1 MILNAFAVLDAFVAL
16 LRLVLALGILGLL
29 ASGRLRTRL
38 SSFAES
44 ERTENRNYLVFVL
57 SLLLLSFHAI
67 AWPLQYA
74 VLQSYVPQWPG
85 VMCIYGV
92 LRVGTGSEGAAGW
105 LPHLLAVLQW
115 TKPLAVFLGGGWI
128 VLYLVNRQT
137 VQGSHTARLLSIL
150 SAFVA
155 LTACDALVEG
165 AYLAIPKRENVLEAG
180 CCSVAIGSQPSG
192 TDGTDPWNANE
203 VPQSWLM
210 AAFFLWNGGIAL
222 SVAYQYLTA
231 RGQSWSFQLPQLLA
245 AAAISPLISGI
256 FLTHA
261 ASPRILGLPFHHCPY
276 ELLVRAPESILGIGA
291 FGLGLFALGWAV
303 LLGDGRQT
311 SIAQARDRL
320 RFLSFFGYSTSMT
333 LFATELVLS

>member
-16 LRLVLALGILGLL
+16 LRLVLSLGILVLL
-29 ASGRLRTRL
+29 ASGRLRIGF
-38 SSFAES
+38 SSAAEPD
-44 ERTENRNYLVFVL
+44 RTENRNYLVFVL
-57 SLLLLSFHAI
+57 SLLLLSFHFI

-105 LPHLLAVLQW
+105 LPHLLTVLQW

-137 VQGSHTARLLSIL
+137 AQALHTKRLLRIL
-150 SAFVA
+150 TVFVA
-155 LTACDALVEG
+155 LTACDAILEG
-165 AYLAIPKRENVLEAG
+165 TYLAIPKKENVLEAG
-180 CCSVAIGSQPSG
+180 CCSVVIGSLQAG
-192 TDGTDPWNANE
+192 TDGADRWIGNE
-203 VPQSWLM
+203 LSQSWLM
-210 AAFFLWNGGIAL
+210 TAFFLWNGGIAL
-222 SVAYQYLTA
+222 SVGYQYLTT
-231 RGQSWSFQLPQLLA
+231 RGQSGWFQRSQLLA
-245 AAAISPLISGI
+245 AAVISPLISGM

-276 ELLVRAPESILGIGA
+276 ELLVRAPESIFGIGA
-291 FGLGLFALGWAV
+291 FAVGLFALGWAA
-303 LLGDGRQT
+303 LLGDGRQACV
-311 SIAQARDRL
+311 AQARDRL
-320 RFLSFFGYSTSMT
+320 RFLSFFGYATSMT